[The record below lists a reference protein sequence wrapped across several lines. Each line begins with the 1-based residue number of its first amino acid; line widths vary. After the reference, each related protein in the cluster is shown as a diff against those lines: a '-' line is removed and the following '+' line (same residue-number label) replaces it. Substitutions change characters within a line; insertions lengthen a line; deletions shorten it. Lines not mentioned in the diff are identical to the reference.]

1 MLTKYFSKSASTH
14 PWKIPDQN
22 FPICEVDRESKSEIS
37 QVFSYKNAPFHD
49 HVIDL
54 NPKMSL
60 LRLL

>member
-1 MLTKYFSKSASTH
+1 MLPKYFSKSASTH

-49 HVIDL
+49 HVID
-54 NPKMSL
+54 
-60 LRLL
+60 